1 MIELNTSLLSQTT
14 LENLMGDIIA
24 RKEPHLT
31 QSTIDFDFKKQHLL
45 QKVQHGVAV
54 LVYCAKDNLFDV
66 ISPEE
71 LRALTEK

>member
-1 MIELNTSLLSQTT
+1 MIELNTSLLSQAT

-31 QSTIDFDFKKQHLL
+31 QSAMDFKKQHLL

>member
-31 QSTIDFDFKKQHLL
+31 RKCN
-45 QKVQHGVAV
+45 KVGF
-54 LVYCAKDNLFDV
+54 LKFMCYTK
-66 ISPEE
+66 
-71 LRALTEK
+71 